1 MRKRLVTLVL
11 AAWLFQSVAAEEPY
25 WKWSPDEAR
34 EQLET
39 AREKLKTEPQS
50 VAALNKLAQAIII
63 SSYNQPNDEEREELL
78 KALKQSYDLAPTQ
91 STSVLLAQYERSA
104 NDRARWAVEALS
116 YPAPSRHA
124 LDIFEQLVKSDPSL
138 GKLENRNVQL
148 ARKHQKKWHSLLV
161 SYDSLSNDMFKSYSQ
176 TRPDRRLPPNSSR
189 NYKQKGVPTGP
200 RLFVFGEKEI
210 QILDPADGKTLH
222 RWPTQVPTKL
232 ESGGAPVVWNASK
245 DPDALLGADKN
256 HVFFAVD
263 HWFCV
268 FRQKD
273 AAGWARYFTYSI
285 QAVPSPDGKV
295 LIVKSHGNSVVAH
308 RMIDGKELW
317 SYSPGNLELV
327 LKRVT
332 DEQVVAYVPGLEQ
345 ILVFDRDSGEVL
357 RRLSYQE
364 RL

>member
-1 MRKRLVTLVL
+1 MRKRLLTLVL

-63 SSYNQPNDEEREELL
+63 SSYNQPNDQERAELL
-78 KALKQSYDLAPTQ
+78 KALKQSYDLAPGQ
-91 STSVLLAQYERSA
+91 STAVLLAQYERSPKES
-104 NDRARWAVEALS
+104 ARWAVKALS
-116 YPAPSRHA
+116 YPTPSRHA
-124 LDIFEQLVKSDPSL
+124 LDIFERRAKSDASL
-138 GKLENRNVQL
+138 EKLGNQDVKF
-148 ARKHQKKWHSLLV
+148 AREHQKKWDSLLA
-161 SYDSLSNDMFKSYSQ
+161 SYGSIKNDMFKSYSQ
-176 TRPDRRLPPNSSR
+176 TLKDRRLPPDSAGKG
-189 NYKQKGVPTGP
+189 KQKGVSTGP
-200 RLFVFGEKEI
+200 RLFVIGEKEI
-210 QILDPADGKTLH
+210 QILNSAGGETLH
-222 RWPTQVPTKL
+222 KWPAQVPTKL
-232 ESGGAPVVWNASK
+232 EGGGAPVVWNASK
-245 DPDALLGADKN
+245 DSDALLGADKN

-308 RMIDGKELW
+308 RMSDGKELW
-317 SYSPGNLELV
+317 SYSPGNLELI
-327 LKRVT
+327 LKRVD

-345 ILVFDRDSGEVL
+345 ILIFDRDSGEVL